1 MQDMQ
6 QRRRRIIE
14 ALHHG
19 VVPATGCTEPV
30 SLALAAARAARLL
43 DAPVERVEVGA
54 SANLVKNAMAVT
66 VPGTTLAGPA
76 IAAALGAVCGDPDGG
91 LAVLARVAPPD
102 VARAQALVDAG
113 QVDVQ
118 LAPGAELLR
127 AEVTVCGAGRWARV
141 CIAGGHTQ
149 VVREEVDGRCL
160 VERPAPAGGQVD
172 EHTALLRSCTLR
184 EVHEAALGAPLE
196 QIVFLRRAAEL
207 NGELAAR
214 GLAEA
219 PGLGVGARLQ
229 AAIEAGLDAE
239 GLRSRMVVGAAAAAD
254 ARMGGVPLPA
264 MTNSGSGN
272 QGITATMPVV
282 VAAQHVGA
290 GEEELL
296 RALALSHLVALRV
309 HASLPVLSAFCAA
322 ASAGMGAAAGVCH
335 LLGGGYEAVE
345 RAVQTMA
352 GDTVGMVCDGA
363 SPGCALKVSSA
374 VSSAHGAVVLALQGQ
389 RPGGSCG
396 LVFDRVE
403 DTIEGLGRMAGQGM
417 VATDREILQIMM
429 GKPGQA

>member
-30 SLALAAARAARLL
+30 SLALAAARAARWL
-43 DAPVERVEVGA
+43 DAPVERVEVAA

-118 LAPGAELLR
+118 LATASEPLR
-127 AEVTVCGAGRWARV
+127 AEVTVRGAGRWARV

-149 VVREEVDGRCL
+149 V
-160 VERPAPAGGQVD
+160 
-172 EHTALLRSCTLR
+172 
-184 EVHEAALGAPLE
+184 
-196 QIVFLRRAAEL
+196 
-207 NGELAAR
+207 
-214 GLAEA
+214 
-219 PGLGVGARLQ
+219 
-229 AAIEAGLDAE
+229 
-239 GLRSRMVVGAAAAAD
+239 
-254 ARMGGVPLPA
+254 
-264 MTNSGSGN
+264 
-272 QGITATMPVV
+272 
-282 VAAQHVGA
+282 
-290 GEEELL
+290 
-296 RALALSHLVALRV
+296 
-309 HASLPVLSAFCAA
+309 
-322 ASAGMGAAAGVCH
+322 
-335 LLGGGYEAVE
+335 
-345 RAVQTMA
+345 VQTMA